1 MRSSALGVGLA
12 LNRSMNNS
20 CVVTNGKAENGCNA
34 GVSVEVGPTSP
45 SDWFHVFLVV
55 DKVIGYK

>member
-20 CVVTNGKAENGCNA
+20 RVVTNGKAENA